1 MAWDAPAVQLDKHAA
16 LRASGLL
23 REFTDVGLR
32 ILAEATQQRTVGRST
47 YAFRGGDPSDA
58 LYFVAKGTLQL
69 VPRDGGASLG
79 ELKAGDTLGGFALL
93 GVGGEHL
100 LSAMAA
106 NDVELLLLS
115 REGFEAIKKSHPRTA
130 LKLTIA
136 LAQDLAERLREA
148 KGPLREFLVWQI
160 SKRQQ
165 SEGR

>member
-1 MAWDAPAVQLDKHAA
+1 MAREGVPEQVDKHAA
-16 LRASGLL
+16 LRGSPLL

-32 ILAEATQQRTVGRST
+32 ILAEASQQKTVGRAT

-79 ELKAGDTLGGFALL
+79 ELTVGDTLGGFALL

-100 LSAMAA
+100 LSALAA
-106 NDVELLLLS
+106 NDVELLVLS
-115 REGFEAIKKSHPRTA
+115 REAFEQIKQTAPRTA

-136 LAQDLAERLREA
+136 LAQDLAERLKEA
-148 KGPLREFLVWQI
+148 KAPLREFLVWQI
-160 SKRQQ
+160 SKRQ

>member
-1 MAWDAPAVQLDKHAA
+1 MAWEAAAEPLDKHAA
-16 LRASGLL
+16 LRGSILL
-23 REFTDVGLR
+23 HDFTDVGLR
-32 ILAEATQQRTVGRST
+32 ILAEASTRKSVGRGT

-58 LYFVAKGTLQL
+58 LYFIAKGTLQL

-79 ELKAGDTLGGFALL
+79 ELTGGDTLGGFALL

-100 LSAMAA
+100 LSAIAS

-115 REGFEAIKKSHPRTA
+115 REAFEEIRKSHPRTA

-136 LAQDLAERLREA
+136 LAQDLAERLRDA

-160 SKRQQ
+160 SKRQ